1 MNAAL
6 APQAPTGQMAVLK
19 ALLVGQATAADAVAN
34 TLRVEAFGHTTFGRT
49 DALDL
54 FATHPLVLS
63 ALPHVL
69 LTAQALAVLDE
80 TDDGRCIGVFADL
93 ADGVLTRL
101 WVVASTAADA
111 QPEAAVPVARDDFLS
126 QLRVPCVG
134 DAADHP
140 GLAAEFWPDLL
151 LLGSAALTVAAVAAV
166 APTSLGPTTALAET
180 ADPAAAG
187 VSPAASSSQAVVMR
201 AFSVG
206 GQAAVLYSL
215 RVQHHAVPRRAHQR
229 LALAT
234 ARRAGEAS
242 VVHSRLAVS
251 DPLPEPAPVFFF
263 AP

>member
-6 APQAPTGQMAVLK
+6 APQAPTGLMAVLR

-63 ALPHVL
+63 AAPHL
-69 LTAQALAVLDE
+69 LLSAQALAVLDE
-80 TDDGRCIGVFADL
+80 TDEGRCVGVFADL
-93 ADGVLTRL
+93 AEGVITRL

-140 GLAAEFWPDLL
+140 GLAAEFWPDLQ
-151 LLGSAALTVAAVAAV
+151 LLGSAALKAAAV
-166 APTSLGPTTALAET
+166 APTALGPTTTLADA

-187 VSPAASSSQAVVMR
+187 VSSAASSSQAVVMR
-201 AFSVG
+201 AFSLG
-206 GQAAVLYSL
+206 GQAAALYSL
-215 RVQHHAVPRRAHQR
+215 RVQQHAVPRRAYQR

-234 ARRAGEAS
+234 ARRDGEAS

>member
-6 APQAPTGQMAVLK
+6 APQAPTDLMAVLR

-54 FATHPLVLS
+54 FATHPLTLS
-63 ALPHVL
+63 ATPHL
-69 LTAQALAVLDE
+69 LLSAQALAVLDE
-80 TDDGRCIGVFADL
+80 TDEGRCVGVFADL
-93 ADGVLTRL
+93 AAGVITRL

-151 LLGSAALTVAAVAAV
+151 LLGSAALKAAAVVAV
-166 APTSLGPTTALAET
+166 APAALAST
-180 ADPAAAG
+180 NALADPAAAG
-187 VSPAASSSQAVVMR
+187 MTPAASSSQAVVMR

-206 GQAAVLYSL
+206 GQAAALYSL
-215 RVQHHAVPRRAHQR
+215 RVQQHTVPRRAHQR

-234 ARRAGEAS
+234 ARREGEAS